1 MPYRNEEKPTF
12 AGFPYSPPSAAAA
25 QIGILGCE
33 HGTLY
38 PGRSLSHTA
47 GAPLALRR
55 ALKGSAIRRD
65 RYDFDLDGVP
75 PGDAVDCGD
84 VDGDPA
90 DAAGNRERITSAVAA
105 LLDRTMVP
113 VILGGDDSIP
123 IPVVAAF
130 ADRGPITVVQVDA
143 HIDWR
148 DEVDGERFGYSSPMR
163 RISEMPWVE
172 RMIQIGMRGVGSAR
186 AEEVNAA
193 RRWGAHLV
201 RSAEVHRLGLQPVL
215 DLIPPGARCFVTID
229 CDGLDPSIM
238 PAVIAPA
245 PGGLTYLQVIE
256 LLHGIAD
263 RASIVGFD
271 LVEFVPGQ
279 DPFGH
284 AALTAARIAC
294 NAIAAIVRPR

>member
-1 MPYRNEEKPTF
+1 MADRNGENPTF
-12 AGFPYSPPSAAAA
+12 AGFPYSPPSTATARV
-25 QIGILGCE
+25 GILGCE

-38 PGRSLSHTA
+38 PGRSRSHTA

-55 ALKGSAIRRD
+55 ALKGSAIQRD
-65 RYDFDLDGVP
+65 RYDFDLDDVP

-84 VDGDPA
+84 VDGHPA
-90 DAAGNRERITSAVAA
+90 DAAGNRERIRSAVAA
-105 LLDRTMVP
+105 LLARDMVP

-172 RMIQIGMRGVGSAR
+172 RMIQVGMRGVGSAR

-193 RRWGAHLV
+193 RSWGSHLV
-201 RSAEVHRLGLQPVL
+201 RSAEVHRLGVQPVL
-215 DLIPPGARCFVTID
+215 DLVPAGARCFVTVD

-256 LLHGIAD
+256 LLHGIAAKA
-263 RASIVGFD
+263 RIAGFD
-271 LVEFVPGQ
+271 LVEFMPGQ

-284 AALTAARIAC
+284 AALTAARLTC
-294 NAIAAIVRPR
+294 NAIAAILRPV